1 MSAQSRMARKAGV
14 TLSTSVTA
22 FLILVYVVQSG
33 SLVYLLLER
42 SRLQETL
49 HQKDVQIMEMER
61 EIDELRE
68 RLKIFQ
74 IIEDFQSGF
83 TPQER
88 DIIGEVIFTQSKRLG
103 YDPILLLA
111 LILTESSFRKGQESY
126 MGAQGLMQVL
136 PSTGYWLSNKY
147 KMPWKGDMSLF
158 DPHYNIRMGS
168 YYLFELILKFKN
180 VKKALIAYNMGPEAL
195 SGRIKLKE
203 RIPEGYARAV
213 MKQYQML
220 KETYPDSLF
229 G

>member
-33 SLVYLLLER
+33 SLVYLLVER
-42 SRLQETL
+42 AQFQEAL
-49 HQKDVQIMEMER
+49 HQKNVQIMEMER

-88 DIIGEVIFTQSKRLG
+88 DVIGEVIFTQSKRLG

-158 DPHYNIRMGS
+158 DPHYNIRIGS
-168 YYLFELILKFKN
+168 YYLFELILKFKD

-203 RIPEGYARAV
+203 RIPEGYARVV
-213 MKQYQML
+213 MEQYKML